1 MSQGRLHCV
10 RPSDLLRS
18 GKRASKL
25 GHLPTASSLYRSPQS
40 AILPSWSTASGA
52 AATCRT
58 VWVRYRADG
67 TLLGTMP
74 NGSRLLAF
82 HPLGGVRRVRALNPK
97 RPVATWERFQATR
110 TAMQTLGGS

>member
-1 MSQGRLHCV
+1 MSQGRLLCV

-18 GKRASKL
+18 GKRASTL

-67 TLLGTMP
+67 TLLGTMDVP
-74 NGSRLLAF
+74 EPQIPTPDVEHPSPSDQAQVSANCRLR
-82 HPLGGVRRVRALNPK
+82 PLRGP
-97 RPVATWERFQATR
+97 
-110 TAMQTLGGS
+110 